1 MIKAVIFDLDGTL
14 CDTMED
20 LLTAMNAMLRSFGW
34 PERTR
39 GELLRFINR
48 GARAFVADSMPE
60 GSHSSPDDEI
70 VSRALKV
77 YNDCYAACYGDKT
90 VPYEGMKEAL
100 IGLSKK
106 YALGVLSN
114 KQEPFVRLIID
125 SVFPGIFTSVHG
137 NADGVPTKPD
147 PRSLDRCLSELGA
160 EPSECVFVGDSDVD
174 MRTGNN
180 AGMISLGVLW
190 GYRDRATLEGAGA
203 AALCEKPADL
213 PAVIGRLG
221 APASSES

>member
-77 YNDCYAACYGDKT
+77 YNDCYAACCGDKT
-90 VPYEGMKEAL
+90 VPYEGIKETL

-114 KQEPFVRLIID
+114 KQEPFVRLII
-125 SVFPGIFTSVHG
+125 
-137 NADGVPTKPD
+137 
-147 PRSLDRCLSELGA
+147 DRCLSELGA